1 MKYKV
6 FVDGSEGTTG
16 LKINERLAFHPNIE
30 LLTINSDLRKDTAE
44 RAKFLNMADIAFLCL
59 PDMAAKEA
67 VQLVTNPNT
76 HIIDASTAHRTN
88 PEWVYGFPEL
98 SAEIRRKIKGGG
110 RVAVPG
116 CYATGFNSI
125 VFPLVSGGIMPTD
138 YPVVCQAVS
147 GYSGGGKSLIAK
159 CETGRTPQ
167 DKLKSPQYY
176 ALSLSHKHL
185 PEMQKIS
192 GLANPPLFYPVVG
205 DFFNGMLVT
214 IPLHRHLLS
223 KKITAKEIHSF
234 YTDYYKDAVFVK
246 VMPLGG
252 EGYLDSGFLNC
263 TECNG
268 TNDLQLFIFN
278 NDDNILLMARLD
290 NLGKGA
296 SGAAVQCMNIM
307 IGQDDSLG
315 LV

>member
-1 MKYKV
+1 MNYKV

-16 LKINERLAFHPNIE
+16 LKINERLALHPNIE

-44 RAKFLNMADIAFLCL
+44 RAKFLNMSDISFLCL
-59 PDMAAKEA
+59 PDAAAISA

-76 HIIDASTAHRTN
+76 RIIDASTAHRTN
-88 PEWVYGFPEL
+88 PDWSYGFPEL
-98 SAEIRRKIKGGG
+98 STEIRQKIQSGG

-125 VFPLVSGGIMPTD
+125 IFPLVSVGIIPTD
-138 YPVVCQAVS
+138 YPVVCQSVS

-159 CETGRTPQ
+159 YEIGREPQ
-167 DKLKSPQYY
+167 DKLKSSQYY
-176 ALSLSHKHL
+176 SLSLSHKHI
-185 PEMQKIS
+185 PEMQQIS
-192 GLANPPLFYPVVG
+192 GLANPPLFYPAVG
-205 DFFNGMLVT
+205 DFFSGMLVT
-214 IPLHRHLLS
+214 VPLHRRFLS
-223 KKITAKEIHSF
+223 KKLTATEMHSF
-234 YTDYYKDAVFVK
+234 YTDYYKDAVFIE

-263 TECNG
+263 TACNG
-268 TNDLQLFIFN
+268 TNNLQLFIFS
-278 NDDNILLMARLD
+278 NDEQILLMARLD

-307 IGQDDSLG
+307 LGQDESAG
-315 LV
+315 LI

>member
-1 MKYKV
+1 MKYKI

-16 LKINERLAFHPNIE
+16 LKINKRLALQPNIE
-30 LLTINSDLRKDTAE
+30 LLTIDSDLRKDTAE

-59 PDMAAKEA
+59 PDTAAKEA

-76 HIIDASTAHRTN
+76 RIIDASTAHRTN
-88 PEWVYGFPEL
+88 PEWAYGFPEL
-98 SAEIRRKIKGGG
+98 SADLRQKIKSSN

-116 CYATGFNSI
+116 CYATGFNAI
-125 VFPLVSGGIMPTD
+125 VFPLMSAGIMPTD

-159 CETGRTPQ
+159 YETGRAPQ
-167 DKLKSPQYY
+167 DKFKSPQYY
-176 ALSLSHKHL
+176 ALTLSHKHI

-192 GLANPPLFYPVVG
+192 GLTNPPLFYPVVG
-205 DFFNGMLVT
+205 DFFSGMIVT
-214 IPLHRHLLS
+214 VPIHRHLLS
-223 KKITAKEIHSF
+223 RKLTAAEMHSF
-234 YTDYYKDAVFVK
+234 YTDYYNDAVFIK

-263 TECNG
+263 TACNG
-268 TNDLQLFIFN
+268 TNNLQIFIFN
-278 NDDNILLMARLD
+278 NDEQILLMARLD

-307 IGQDDSLG
+307 LRQNESVG